1 MDQLTAMRVFVEA
14 VERGSLTSAAERLG
28 LSRAKTS
35 RYLAFLEHLLGAR
48 LLHRSTRSLSLTGE
62 GELALSDC
70 RQMLDVQERMLAKRH
85 DHASE
90 PKGELRITCS
100 QSFSQSYLANVI
112 AEYALRYPQVS
123 IDIQLLERSVNLV
136 EERIDLAIRMTNT
149 LDPGTIAK
157 PLGVCR
163 SVICASPAYLDARGR
178 PGSPQE
184 LLSHACLTHAQFET
198 HSWRFQSMP
207 HDEWIKVPIK
217 GQIRANDVTV
227 LKQAALAGVGIA
239 MLPTYLV
246 RGEIVSGQL
255 EAVLADWPLQQLGI
269 HAVYTSRQYM
279 PAALRTLLDF
289 LEMKFNTDAFWQNNE
304 A

>member
-1 MDQLTAMRVFVEA
+1 MDQLTAMKVFVEA
-14 VERGSLTSAAERLG
+14 AERGSLTSAAERLG
-28 LSRAKTS
+28 LSRAKAS
-35 RYLAFLEHLLGAR
+35 RYLAFLEHILGAR

-62 GELALSDC
+62 GELALADC

-85 DHASE
+85 DRASG

-112 AEYALRYPQVS
+112 AEYALRYPQVC

-136 EERIDLAIRMTNT
+136 EERIDLAIRITNT

-178 PGSPQE
+178 PNSPQT
-184 LLSHACLTHAQFET
+184 LLNHACLTHAQFET
-198 HSWRFQSMP
+198 HSWRFQSTLR
-207 HDEWIKVPIK
+207 DEWIKVPVK
-217 GQIRANDVTV
+217 GQIRANDVTA

-246 RGEIVSGQL
+246 REEIVSGQL
-255 EAVLADWPLQQLGI
+255 EAVLTDWSLPQLGI
-269 HAVYTSRQYM
+269 YALYTSRQYM

-289 LEMKFNTDAFWQNNE
+289 LEMKFSTDAFWQNNE
-304 A
+304 V